1 MAAKVKIPKRIA
13 GVKVPKKVRKKARK
27 ALEQAGSPVVRELA
41 AAALGAVAQ
50 AAAEG
55 PLRGRRPDHSAEGDQ
70 QPGPALRGPTVRVSL
85 GDNKVAEAFRA
96 AALDG
101 LRRFLEGLDEGLREL
116 DAGDKADEPAR
127 KRPRPSA
134 RPAAGSE

>member
-13 GVKVPKKVRKKARK
+13 GVKVPRKVRKKAKR
-27 ALEQAGSPVVRELA
+27 AIERAGSPVVRELA

-50 AAAEG
+50 AAADG
-55 PLRGRRPDHSAEGDQ
+55 SIRGRRPTASAGDGDR
-70 QPGPALRGPTVRVSL
+70 PDPALRGPTVRVRL

-116 DAGDKADEPAR
+116 DASDKADEPAR

-134 RPAAGSE
+134 RPASGSE